1 MVDVIGKFKS
11 TNFEQLSRTVVD
23 NAIIFKTTVSPQGQI
38 IIPSREVESSNVTT
52 SEPVRVYVARVNAG
66 DKILRRDRNI
76 FVKEPT
82 TQNRV
87 TIPQAIR
94 ESAGIQPGDVIQVVA
109 YNPRA
114 FKGAVTNPIRSLISG
129 SSREGG
135 RSRDDVAVEG
145 DTAEFVA
152 PVPEFG
158 QVSIPSEV
166 MRKLDLVQGD
176 ELSKVE
182 MENISGDDPDQGKTA
197 TMRNVE
203 IKSRDRITVTRSKQQ
218 ELHLARKGEE
228 VEFTLTK

>member
-1 MVDVIGKFKS
+1 MVDVIGKFES
-11 TNFEQLSRTVVD
+11 TSFEQLNRTVVD
-23 NAIIFKTTVSPQGQI
+23 NAIIFKATVSPQGQI
-38 IIPSREVESSNVTT
+38 TIPAREVESSNVTV
-52 SEPVRVYVARVNAG
+52 SEPLRLYVARVNAG

-82 TQNRV
+82 TQSRV
-87 TIPQAIR
+87 TIPQGIR
-94 ESAGIQPGDVIQVVA
+94 ESAGVQPGDTVQVVA

-129 SSREGG
+129 SSRGG
-135 RSRDDVAVEG
+135 SRSRDDVAVEG

-166 MRKLDLVQGD
+166 MGKLDLVQGD
-176 ELSKVE
+176 KLSKVE

-203 IKSRDRITVTRSKQQ
+203 IKSRDRITVTKSKQD

-228 VEFTLTK
+228 VKFTLTK